1 MVIAMCFQPSNAI
14 LVLMTVT
21 ERKKKKERKI
31 HGEATNEEEGKQSA
45 PVCHVN
51 SFQQVGSVCVCVCV
65 VAFPCCRLMHCI

>member
-21 ERKKKKERKI
+21 ERKKKKRERKI
-31 HGEATNEEEGKQSA
+31 HGEATNEEGKQSA

-65 VAFPCCRLMHCI
+65 LWLFHAAG

>member
-31 HGEATNEEEGKQSA
+31 HGEATNEEGKQSA

-65 VAFPCCRLMHCI
+65 VAFPCCRLMQCI